1 MVAGEPNPSQLG
13 TVVAIVGAALLV
25 TGLGDALARTGH
37 QSPALPMFFT
47 GLIAIFV
54 PCAWRLTSAAPARG
68 ERVAVSLVLGIGL
81 LASYYMRSPL
91 IFDWFDEL
99 IHGATL
105 NRLLDSRTLLVH
117 NSILPVSPYYPGL
130 ELVTVAVKW
139 MTGLPVVL
147 AQLVVVLAE
156 RVVLV
161 LCVFLVV
168 ERVCGG
174 SARAGGIGVLV
185 YATNPSFY
193 TFASWDYGPFALVF
207 AVATVHFLLS
217 SIDEQAR
224 VSTTT
229 VGSGAS
235 VSIVEP
241 SRQRFLRTHRD
252 LMLALASFAALVVT
266 HHLTAWLTAGLLVVW
281 AVGLWI
287 DGRRD
292 AARLIG
298 LAAAVSLI
306 LLYGWTAFVGGHLF
320 SYLGPLLSTAVT
332 GFSFALEH
340 HQSSRRLFHTSASQG
355 GSSRWE
361 IVVMLA
367 AAVCFC
373 LVLVPSVFGVIRKR
387 TANGGVLRFLPVVVA
402 AGYPFAMLASLSSG
416 SSQVGE
422 RATTFIFFGMAIVIG
437 VWLATRISIR
447 RSLLERAA
455 TLLIAT
461 VCFLGSMIF
470 GSGPDVT
477 YVPGPYLVGAN
488 QRSFSAP
495 SLAVAQW
502 ASTHLPA
509 GSNVAADR
517 QNGALLADLGDLN
530 FVTNISG
537 LADPTPLFF
546 SQHFDP
552 YELSL
557 IRKDRI
563 RYIVVD
569 LRLASSLP
577 LFDTYIEP
585 GEAKPGTRL
594 TIAELSKFDSVRGAN
609 RVYDNGPIQVYDV
622 SRLLGLSPYV
632 RSGGP
637 EARATGTDPVVLI
650 AAIAVAIIWL
660 VRARRRRPRL
670 RITDQAVVRWIVGLM
685 VFGLVVAAA
694 TIPSHLPPT
703 AIGLGGL
710 GAVLVISLAATRTRP
725 PSGAIPIDIGSGQPS
740 ETQPVSGRLQLG
752 RTTAGVGVL
761 VAAIL
766 WARRESASRKVGS
779 SASHV
784 VRRPTHTNR
793 RGLRPRRSFSHPG
806 ISCTGVSRRRLIH
819 DSLRQTSAARPTVV
833 LSGEPM
839 RRQCPTERSVPQD
852 PSWDPGRQSHLEKA
866 W

>member
-1 MVAGEPNPSQLG
+1 MFALWVRPVEQLEGNALPMIVREETSDPVVAGAPIPSQLG
-13 TVVAIVGAALLV
+13 TVVAILGAGLLV
-25 TGLGDALARTGH
+25 TGIGDGLARSGY
-37 QSPALPMFFT
+37 QSPALPMFFA

-54 PCAWRLTSAAPARG
+54 PCAWRLTSAGPARG
-68 ERVAVSLVLGIGL
+68 ERVAVSLVLGVGL

-105 NRLLDSRTLLVH
+105 DRLLDNRTLLVH
-117 NSILPVSPYYPGL
+117 NNILPVSPYYPGL
-130 ELVTVAVKW
+130 ELMTIAVKW
-139 MTGLPVVL
+139 LTGLPVVL
-147 AQLVVVLAE
+147 AQLVVVLVQ

-168 ERVCGG
+168 ERVSGG
-174 SARAGGIGVLV
+174 SARAAGIGVLV
-185 YATNPSFY
+185 YAANPSFY
-193 TFASWDYGPFALVF
+193 TFASWDYGCLALAF

-217 SIDEQAR
+217 SIDERAR
-224 VSTTT
+224 VGTAT
-229 VGSGAS
+229 VGSEGS
-235 VSIVEP
+235 ISIVEP
-241 SRQRFLRTHRD
+241 SRHRFLRTRRD
-252 LMLALASFAALVVT
+252 FMLAFASFAALVVT

-287 DGRRD
+287 DGRRG

-298 LAAAVSLI
+298 LAAAMSIVLVS
-306 LLYGWTAFVGGHLF
+306 GWSAFVGSHLF
-320 SYLGPLLSTAVT
+320 SYLGPLLSDAVT
-332 GFSFALEH
+332 GLSSAIEH
-340 HQSSRRLFHTSASQG
+340 HRSSRPLFHTFASQG
-355 GSSRWE
+355 SSSLWE

-373 LVLVPSVFGVIRKR
+373 LLLIPSLLGVIRKR
-387 TANGGVLRFLPVVVA
+387 TASGGVLRFLPVVVA

-437 VWLATRISIR
+437 IWLATRISVK

-455 TLLIAT
+455 TVLIAT

-470 GSGPDVT
+470 GSGPDIT

-495 SLAVAQW
+495 SLALAQW
-502 ASTHLPA
+502 ASTHLAA

-530 FVTNISG
+530 FVTSISG
-537 LADPTPLFF
+537 LSDPSPLFF

-552 YELSL
+552 SDLNL
-557 IRKDRI
+557 IRRDRI

-569 LRLASSLP
+569 RRLASSLP
-577 LFDTYIEP
+577 VFNTYIEP

-594 TIAELSKFDSVRGAN
+594 TIAELSKFDSVPGAY

-622 SRLLGLSPYV
+622 SHLLGLPPLV
-632 RSGGP
+632 RSGGS
-637 EARATGTDPVVLI
+637 EAEATGTDPVVLI
-650 AAIAVAIIWL
+650 AAIVAAIIWL

-670 RITDQAVVRWIVGLM
+670 RITDQAVVRWTVGLT
-685 VFGLVVAAA
+685 VLGLVIAAA
-694 TIPSHLPPT
+694 TVPSHLPPT

-710 GAVLVISLAATRTRP
+710 AAVLAISLAATRASP
-725 PSGAIPIDIGSGQPS
+725 PSGAIPINTGSRQPVDA
-740 ETQPVSGRLQLG
+740 QPVSGRLQLG
-752 RTTAGVGVL
+752 RATAGAGVL

-766 WARRESASRKVGS
+766 WVWRDQ
-779 SASHV
+779 
-784 VRRPTHTNR
+784 
-793 RGLRPRRSFSHPG
+793 
-806 ISCTGVSRRRLIH
+806 RRRK
-819 DSLRQTSAARPTVV
+819 SARQH
-833 LSGEPM
+833 
-839 RRQCPTERSVPQD
+839 RS
-852 PSWDPGRQSHLEKA
+852 
-866 W
+866 

>member
-1 MVAGEPNPSQLG
+1 MVAGAPSPSQLG

-37 QSPALPMFFT
+37 QSPALPMFFA

-54 PCAWRLTSAAPARG
+54 PCAWRLTNAAPARG
-68 ERVAVSLVLGIGL
+68 ERVAVSLVLGVGL
-81 LASYYMRSPL
+81 LASYYLRSPL

-130 ELVTVAVKW
+130 ELETVAVKW
-139 MTGLPVVL
+139 VTGLPVVL
-147 AQLVVVLAE
+147 AQLVVVLAQ

-168 ERVCGG
+168 ERVFGG
-174 SARAGGIGVLV
+174 SARAGGIGVLI
-185 YATNPSFY
+185 YAANPSFY
-193 TFASWDYGPFALVF
+193 TFASWDYGPFALAF

-217 SIDEQAR
+217 SIDERTR

-229 VGSGAS
+229 AGSGAS
-235 VSIVEP
+235 SAIVEP
-241 SRQRFLRTHRD
+241 SRHGLLRTRRVF
-252 LMLALASFAALVVT
+252 LLALASFAALVVT

-287 DGRRD
+287 DGRRV

-298 LAAAVSLI
+298 LAAAISVVLVS
-306 LLYGWTAFVGGHLF
+306 GWTAFVGGRLY
-320 SYLGPLLSTAVT
+320 SYLEPLLSDAVT
-332 GFSFALEH
+332 GLSSAVEH

-355 GSSRWE
+355 GSSDWE
-361 IVVMLA
+361 IAVMLA
-367 AAVCFC
+367 AAICFC
-373 LVLVPSVFGVIRKR
+373 LVLVPSELAMIRKR

-422 RATTFIFFGMAIVIG
+422 RTTTFIFFGMAIVIG
-437 VWLATRISIR
+437 IWLATRISMR
-447 RSLLERAA
+447 RSVLERVA
-455 TLLIAT
+455 TILIAT

-495 SLAVAQW
+495 SLALAQW

-537 LADPTPLFF
+537 MTDPTPLFF
-546 SQHFDP
+546 SQHFDS

-569 LRLASSLP
+569 RRLASSLP
-577 LFDTYIEP
+577 LFNTYIEP

-594 TIAELSKFDSVRGAN
+594 TIAELSKFDSVPGAI

-622 SRLLGLSPYV
+622 SRLIGLSPFA
-632 RSGGP
+632 RSSGSGDK
-637 EARATGTDPVVLI
+637 ATGTDPVVLI

-670 RITDQAVVRWIVGLM
+670 RITNQAVVRWIVGLM
-685 VFGLVVAAA
+685 VFGLVIAAA

-703 AIGLGGL
+703 AIGLGSL
-710 GAVLVISLAATRTRP
+710 AALLVISLAATRTRP
-725 PSGAIPIDIGSGQPS
+725 PSGAIPTSSGSGQPAD
-740 ETQPVSGRLQLG
+740 TQPVSGRLQLG

-761 VAAIL
+761 VAAVL
-766 WARRESASRKVGS
+766 WVWRDR
-779 SASHV
+779 
-784 VRRPTHTNR
+784 
-793 RGLRPRRSFSHPG
+793 RRSKSA
-806 ISCTGVSRRRLIH
+806 
-819 DSLRQTSAARPTVV
+819 RQHRP
-833 LSGEPM
+833 
-839 RRQCPTERSVPQD
+839 
-852 PSWDPGRQSHLEKA
+852 
-866 W
+866 